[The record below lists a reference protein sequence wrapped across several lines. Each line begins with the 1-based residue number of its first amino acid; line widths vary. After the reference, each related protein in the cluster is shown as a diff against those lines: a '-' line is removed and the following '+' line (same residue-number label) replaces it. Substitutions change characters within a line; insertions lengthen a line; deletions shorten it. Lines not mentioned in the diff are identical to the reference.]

1 MCKKKK
7 IASIFVI
14 VLFVVIA
21 LACSS
26 ADKISEDS
34 ARHLGYGIGRVIG
47 DMSN

>member
-26 ADKISEDS
+26 ADKVSDD
-34 ARHLGYGIGRVIG
+34 AFYDFGYGVGRVIG
-47 DMSN
+47 EMSN